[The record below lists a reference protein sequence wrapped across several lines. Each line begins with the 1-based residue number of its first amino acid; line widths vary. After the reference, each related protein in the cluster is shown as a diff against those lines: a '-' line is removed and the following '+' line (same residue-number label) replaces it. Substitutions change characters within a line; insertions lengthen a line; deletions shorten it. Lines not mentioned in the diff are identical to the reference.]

1 MAIDIQQ
8 FHQTFFDE
16 SQEGLVSMESA
27 LLKIEQ
33 GLSASLPNQAAA
45 TDPEVLNTIFRV
57 VHSIKGGASTFGFGW
72 VADFS
77 HLLETLLDDVR
88 TGSRRVDQ
96 HTAGLLLRSVDC
108 LQILLANARSGKAV
122 NAAAIEEVNAELE
135 SLHLSPTRASNVG
148 AAVADTG
155 GSRAWRIR
163 FLPKPG
169 LFFSGND
176 PLRILREL
184 SALGELR
191 IETDL
196 TRLPSWSALDPEAC
210 YLGWMLELSGIVT
223 REAIAEVFSWVT
235 EECEL
240 EVVPIPDRLSTDEIA
255 NAAPRGADDD
265 HAKLRGTSIRVSTTK
280 MDTLVDIVGELV
292 ITQTILNQTV
302 AQFGPDSLQQL
313 NAGMA
318 QLERNLR
325 QLQENVMRIRML
337 PIGFVF
343 NRLPRLVRDISQQLG
358 KQVELKVSGEGTELD
373 KTVIER
379 ISDPLL
385 HMVRN
390 SLDHGIETPQERLAA
405 GKPET
410 ACIRIDASQRGG
422 HVIVEIEDDGR
433 GLDQDKILQR
443 AIERGL
449 VPATAK
455 LSAEQI
461 AELVFLPG
469 FTTADSVSD
478 LSGRGVGLDV
488 VRSNIHSLGG
498 NIDVRSLAGRGTHFI
513 IRLPLTLAILDGLGV
528 QVGAQTY
535 ILPLTSI
542 TESMALAQDHIR
554 RLPGGEEIFQFR
566 NEYVPLI
573 RLCRVFGGAPGGD
586 DSNTGIVV
594 VVEAN
599 GRRAGLLVD
608 DLLGQQQIVIK
619 SLESHYRRVDGISA
633 ATILGDGTVAL
644 ILDIGGLVCAVAA
657 PILNLSSTQPT
668 ALSWPSS
675 QPSAPVRALH

>member
-1 MAIDIQQ
+1 MAIDIRQ
-8 FHQTFFDE
+8 FHQTFFEE

-27 LLKIEQ
+27 LLQIEQ
-33 GLSASLPNQAAA
+33 GLSAGLPGQTAS

-88 TGSRRVDQ
+88 AGNRRVDRRA
-96 HTAGLLLRSVDC
+96 AGLLLRSVDC
-108 LQILLANARSGKAV
+108 LRLLLTNARSGAPVDAAV
-122 NAAAIEEVNAELE
+122 IEEVNAELE
-135 SLHLSPTRASNVG
+135 ALHLAPKRTADASTGDSVG
-148 AAVADTG
+148 VQV
-155 GSRAWRIR
+155 WRIR
-163 FLPKPG
+163 FIPKSG

-184 SALGELR
+184 SSLGELR

-196 TRLPSWSALDPEAC
+196 TRLPPWTEMDPEAC
-210 YLGWMLELSGIVT
+210 YLGWKLELSGHVT
-223 REAIAEVFSWVT
+223 REAITEVFSWVT
-235 EECEL
+235 GDCEL
-240 EVVPIPDRLSTDEIA
+240 EVEQIRDQLSSAATA
-255 NAAPRGADDD
+255 NTSPRGSDDEQ
-265 HAKLRGTSIRVSTTK
+265 AKSRGTSIRVSTTK

-302 AQFGPDSLQQL
+302 TQYGPDSLPRL
-313 NAGMA
+313 SAGLA

-325 QLQENVMRIRML
+325 ELQENVMRIRML

-343 NRLPRLVRDISQQLG
+343 NRLPRLVRDISHQLG
-358 KQVELKVSGEGTELD
+358 KQVELKVSGESTELD

-390 SLDHGIETPQERLAA
+390 SLDHGIESPQERRAA

-410 ACIRIDASQRGG
+410 ASIRIDASQRGG

-433 GLDQDKILQR
+433 GLDHDKILQR
-443 AIERGL
+443 AVDRGL
-449 VPATAK
+449 VPAAAK
-455 LSAEQI
+455 LTAEQI

-498 NIDVRSLAGRGTHFI
+498 NIDVRSQAGRGTHFTM
-513 IRLPLTLAILDGLGV
+513 RLPLTLAILDGLGV
-528 QVGAQTY
+528 LVGAQTY

-542 TESMALAQDHIR
+542 TESIALAQDTIR
-554 RLPGGEEIFQFR
+554 RLPGGDEIFQFR

-586 DSNTGIVV
+586 DINTGIVV

-619 SLESHYRRVDGISA
+619 SLDSHYRRVDGISA

-644 ILDIGGLVCAVAA
+644 ILDVGGLVSAVAA
-657 PILNLSSTQPT
+657 PMLNLNSTQP
-668 ALSWPSS
+668 AAVSWPSS

>member
-1 MAIDIQQ
+1 MVIDIRQ

-27 LLKIEQ
+27 LLQMEQ
-33 GLSASLPNQAAA
+33 ALSATEPFQTAT

-77 HLLETLLDDVR
+77 HLLETLLDDLR
-88 TGSRRVDQ
+88 AGHRRVDR

-108 LQILLANARSGKAV
+108 LRILLANARDGKPV

-135 SLHLSPTRASNVG
+135 ALHLTPMNATG
-148 AAVADTG
+148 AAKPDSAA
-155 GSRAWRIR
+155 SHAWRIR
-163 FLPKPG
+163 FIPKPG
-169 LFFSGND
+169 LFFTGND

-191 IETDL
+191 VQTDL
-196 TRLPSWSALDPEAC
+196 ARLPPWAALDPEAC
-210 YLGWMLELSGIVT
+210 YLGWMLELSGTVT
-223 REAIAEVFSWVT
+223 REAINEVFSWVAGD
-235 EECEL
+235 CEL
-240 EVVPIPDRLSTDEIA
+240 EVEPVEERASRAET
-255 NAAPRGADDD
+255 NAVVARDDDD
-265 HAKLRGTSIRVSTTK
+265 HAKSRGTSIRVSTAK

-292 ITQTILNQTV
+292 ITKTILNQTV
-302 AQFGPDSLQQL
+302 VQFGPDSLAQL
-313 NAGMA
+313 SAGLA

-358 KQVELKVSGEGTELD
+358 KQVELKVSGEATELD

-390 SLDHGIETPQERLAA
+390 SLDHGIETPKERRAA
-405 GKPET
+405 GKPES

-422 HVIVEIEDDGR
+422 HVIVEVEDDGR
-433 GLDQDKILQR
+433 GLDQEKILQR
-443 AIERGL
+443 ALERGL
-449 VPATAK
+449 IPATAK
-455 LSAEQI
+455 LSAEQT

-498 NIDVRSLAGRGTHFI
+498 NIEVRSQAGQGTHFT

-542 TESMALAQDHIR
+542 TESIALDPEQIR

-566 NEYVPLI
+566 SEYAPLI
-573 RLCRVFGGAPGGD
+573 RLRRIFGDLSAG

-619 SLESHYRRVDGISA
+619 SLESHYRRVEGISA

-644 ILDIGGLVCAVAA
+644 ILDVGGLVGSVSASALNPGSAQPAAVSWAT
-657 PILNLSSTQPT
+657 SS
-668 ALSWPSS
+668 LPS
-675 QPSAPVRALH
+675 PVRALH

>member
-1 MAIDIQQ
+1 MAIDIRQ

-27 LLKIEQ
+27 LLQMEQ
-33 GLSASLPNQAAA
+33 ELSATQPFQTAT

-88 TGSRRVDQ
+88 AGSRQVDR

-108 LQILLANARSGKAV
+108 LRILLANARTGKPV

-135 SLHLSPTRASNVG
+135 TLHLTPLR
-148 AAVADTG
+148 AAVAVAVDSG
-155 GSRAWRIR
+155 ERRAWRIR
-163 FLPKPG
+163 FNPKPG

-176 PLRILREL
+176 PLRVLREL
-184 SALGELR
+184 STLGELR

-196 TRLPSWSALDPEAC
+196 ARLPPWAALDPETC
-210 YLGWMLELSGIVT
+210 YLGWILELSGTVT
-223 REAIAEVFSWVT
+223 RDAITDVFSWVAGD
-235 EECEL
+235 CEL
-240 EVVPIPDRLSTDEIA
+240 EVEPILDRSPSA
-255 NAAPRGADDD
+255 RPNAAPPGDDD
-265 HAKLRGTSIRVSTTK
+265 DQAKARGTSIRVSTAK

-302 AQFGPDSLQQL
+302 AQFGPDSSQRLS
-313 NAGMA
+313 AGLV

-358 KQVELKVSGEGTELD
+358 KQVELKLSGEATELD

-390 SLDHGIETPQERLAA
+390 SLDHGIETPAERRAA

-410 ACIRIDASQRGG
+410 ACIRIGASQRGG
-422 HVIVEIEDDGR
+422 HVVVEVEDDGR
-433 GLDQDKILQR
+433 GLDQDKILER
-443 AIERGL
+443 ALARGL
-449 VPATAK
+449 IPANTK

-488 VRSNIHSLGG
+488 VRSNIYSLGG
-498 NIDVRSLAGRGTHFI
+498 NIDVSSGAGRGTHFT

-528 QVGAQTY
+528 QVGSQTY
-535 ILPLTSI
+535 ILPLTGI
-542 TESMALAQDHIR
+542 TESLALAPEQIR

-566 NEYVPLI
+566 QEYAPLI
-573 RLCRVFGGAPGGD
+573 RLRRVFGDTPGAD
-586 DSNTGIVV
+586 DINTGIVV

-619 SLESHYRRVDGISA
+619 SLEAHYRRVDGISA

-644 ILDIGGLVCAVAA
+644 ILDIGGLVGSVSA
-657 PILNLSSTQPT
+657 PVLNLH
-668 ALSWPSS
+668 SS
-675 QPSAPVRALH
+675 QPATVNRPTSQPLSPVRALH